1 MSRKPKSE
9 LPKCLGPDKC
19 PLRIQHPPNGEEY
32 SLGCSICRNER
43 ANVKSFWH
51 SLANVEFIFP
61 NNLIIKLKIILS

>member
-9 LPKCLGPDKC
+9 LPKCSGPDKC

-43 ANVKSFWH
+43 ANVKSF
-51 SLANVEFIFP
+51 
-61 NNLIIKLKIILS
+61 